1 MKRVVLWGGW
11 YGSRNVG
18 DQALLI
24 TIIDLLRDAAG
35 DLEFHV
41 LTDDPER
48 VNAYARAATGARVR
62 AWHNRR
68 QLPSI
73 AGLLSNANLFVF
85 GGGVPFFDE
94 PRHLIVM
101 LGLTT
106 IARAAGTP
114 YMTWAVSSQ
123 PVRRRF
129 AKLVFRWV
137 LSGARAIT
145 YRDQHT
151 HDLFRACGIRREMH
165 LVADSGFFLQPESE
179 NHANE
184 IIRRASGGLPPAR
197 PLLALTP
204 RYLRGADGE
213 AETHYT
219 PKRSWQIQHQIECY
233 AAALD
238 WAWHQGYMPIFVPMN
253 SEAPDDDRLAARQV
267 VATAANGEKA
277 LLVDEA
283 VMPSSAPAIYGLCD
297 LSMTSRVHGSIAAMI
312 GGAPMAMYAF
322 DPKHEG
328 IMAAMEMERYC
339 ILEADPPAERTPAV
353 LSDLQARRPALKRR
367 MAQRLEE
374 LRAQAKIPARL
385 AAEILSSDL

>member
-41 LTDDPER
+41 LTDDPEH
-48 VNAYARAATGARVR
+48 VNAYARAATGARIR

-68 QLPSI
+68 QLPRI
-73 AGLLSNANLFVF
+73 AGLVSHADLLVF

-94 PRHLIVM
+94 LKHLIVM

-106 IARAAGTP
+106 VARAGGTP

-123 PVRRRF
+123 SVRRRF

-137 LSGARAIT
+137 LNGARAIT

-151 HDLFRACGIRREMH
+151 HDLFRTCGIQREMH
-165 LVADSGFFLQPESE
+165 LVADSGFLLKSESE
-179 NHANE
+179 GHARD
-184 IIRRASGGLPPAR
+184 IIQHAAGGVRPSR

-204 RYLRGADGE
+204 RHLRGADGE
-213 AETHYT
+213 AETHYS
-219 PKRSWQIQHQIECY
+219 PKRPWQIQHQIECY

-238 WAWHQGYMPIFVPMN
+238 WAWDQGYLPIFVPMN
-253 SEAPDDDRLAARQV
+253 SRAPDDDRIAANRIA
-267 VATAANGEKA
+267 ATAANGEKA
-277 LLVDEA
+277 LLIDEA
-283 VMPSSAPAIYGLCD
+283 VLPSSAPAIYGLCD
-297 LSMTSRVHGSIAAMI
+297 FSLTSRVHGSIAAMI
-312 GGAPMAMYAF
+312 GGSPMAMYAF

-328 IMAAMEMERYC
+328 IMAAMNMERYC
-339 ILEADPPAERTPAV
+339 IHDTDPPVKRTLAALAE
-353 LSDLQARRPALKRR
+353 LEERRQALKRR
-367 MAQRLEE
+367 MTQRLKE
-374 LRAQAKIPARL
+374 LRDQARIPARL
-385 AAEILSSDL
+385 ATEILSSDS